1 MRVHRDCFRKHGK
14 YFTKHSTHL
23 AERNLAY
30 DEVPMTSAVFKDTV
44 KRTALGSLELETC
57 VEIQGSKH

>member
-1 MRVHRDCFRKHGK
+1 MKHGK
-14 YFTKHSTHL
+14 YFMKYSTHL

-44 KRTALGSLELETC
+44 KRTALCGLELETC
-57 VEIQGSKH
+57 EEIQGSKH